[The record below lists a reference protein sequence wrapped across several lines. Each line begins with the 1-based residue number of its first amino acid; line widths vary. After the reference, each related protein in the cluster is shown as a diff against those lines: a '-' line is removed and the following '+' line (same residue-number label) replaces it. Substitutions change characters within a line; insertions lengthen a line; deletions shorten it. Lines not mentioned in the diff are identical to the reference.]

1 MHIYIHIHTYIKKKY
16 QTSCILHLPHKKKN
30 INMKDKE
37 GFEIYEK
44 FQTWFSQLKA
54 LTVDPPLQ
62 P

>member
-1 MHIYIHIHTYIKKKY
+1 
-16 QTSCILHLPHKKKN
+16 
-30 INMKDKE
+30 MKAKE